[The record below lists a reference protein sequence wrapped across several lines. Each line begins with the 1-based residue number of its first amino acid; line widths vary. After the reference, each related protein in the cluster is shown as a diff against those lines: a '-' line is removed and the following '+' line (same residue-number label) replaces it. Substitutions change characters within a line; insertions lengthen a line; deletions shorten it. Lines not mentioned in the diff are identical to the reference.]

1 MKSNTNLKDD
11 VYSSQLRQ
19 VENYL
24 TKMENDITAPK
35 NIAFFIEEAH
45 NYFSGVSISKKPKIG
60 MTSIYIPEVLIYALD
75 AQPLWILGGNIS
87 SGDAIDDFLPRDVD
101 PVVRSSVGYVNIE
114 KMKNIRDCILFIVP
128 MLSDSIKKSIPLFP
142 KNMTIHPFDV
152 CHLIYDTKTSQW
164 ENEMAITI
172 AKLEKATKN
181 KLTVENL
188 KKSMALINKANNL
201 LYSLK
206 EFYEAGVISNKIYFF
221 LIQSYY
227 TTEDLPCW
235 INEMK
240 LAIKYYE
247 KKIDKKLVKT
257 FITLIG
263 SPIYSPNS
271 KIPELL
277 DSLGL
282 IAKYMD
288 IGLPFP
294 NYYSGY
300 ENIETTKDLI
310 NFIEDEHYH
319 KTYGAYHITS
329 HSTYV
334 SSDTSGI
341 VFHQLKGQVNF
352 AFMGEQLDRFVA
364 KNDIPMI
371 TIETD
376 YGMADLEQIKIRMEA
391 FKEMLLHK

>member
-1 MKSNTNLKDD
+1 MKSNTNLKDN
-11 VYSSQLRQ
+11 VYSSQLKQ

-35 NIAFFIEEAH
+35 SIAFFIEEAH
-45 NYFSGVSISKKPKIG
+45 NYFSGVSISNKPKIG

-75 AQPLWILGGNIS
+75 AQPLWILGGSMS

-101 PVVRSSVGYVNIE
+101 PVVRSSIGYLNIE
-114 KMKNIRDCILFIVP
+114 KMKNIRDCVLFIVP
-128 MLSDSIKKSIPLFP
+128 MISDSIKKSIPLFAE
-142 KNMTIHPFDV
+142 NMNIHPFDV
-152 CHLIYDTKTSQW
+152 CHLIYETKTSQW
-164 ENEMAITI
+164 QNEMTITI
-172 AKLEKATKN
+172 TKLEKSTRK
-181 KLTVENL
+181 KLNIENL
-188 KKSMALINKANNL
+188 KKSMSLINKANKL

-227 TTEDLPCW
+227 ITENLPYW
-235 INEMK
+235 INEMQ
-240 LAIKYYE
+240 LVVKYYE
-247 KKIDKKLVKT
+247 KKNNKKQAKT
-257 FITLIG
+257 FITLVG

-277 DSLGL
+277 DTLGL
-282 IAKYMD
+282 ISKYMD

-319 KTYGAYHITS
+319 KTYGAYHLTP
-329 HSTYV
+329 HSADV
-334 SSDTSGI
+334 SPDTSGI

-352 AFMGEQLDRFVA
+352 AFMGEQLDRFAA
-364 KNDIPMI
+364 KTDIPMI